1 MLTEHREIEI
11 KTLEQSDAAYCYMR
25 IEMRI
30 CNLRNGNMLLISSIE
45 ICKSEIC
52 VRESL
57 QKTPRARRI
66 RFHETIKILKFL
78 ILVFPICRKKE
89 RKGKE
94 RTLEIIKSRSK
105 VTLNDGYLGL
115 YTTPVPNTILRSS
128 NFRLRN
134 ASNFNAAIQ
143 IFLCLHEPNSRIFHS
158 YDKSRLIIAQ

>member
-45 ICKSEIC
+45 ICKSVIC

-66 RFHETIKILKFL
+66 RFHERIKILKFL

-89 RKGKE
+89 RKGKD
-94 RTLEIIKSRSK
+94 IGNNK
-105 VTLNDGYLGL
+105 
-115 YTTPVPNTILRSS
+115 
-128 NFRLRN
+128 
-134 ASNFNAAIQ
+134 
-143 IFLCLHEPNSRIFHS
+143 
-158 YDKSRLIIAQ
+158 IA